1 MVNLSPIEYS
11 WHGKHASINETVIP
25 SLRFL
30 LVLSCLGQ
38 AADLVVS
45 ITRSSAVGIM
55 LTPPKLERV
64 PTWGSAW
71 PFGQPSRK
79 KGYLRHVSSPYF
91 IDIDLHERSGGVPD
105 TDPDPREACRI
116 REKQTETRVRA
127 PSPHRATRAA
137 SIRTP
142 FAGPSTDPI
151 SRRGRGVIQRAPSS
165 LKARHGLVNAVTDR
179 LWGSVRCRSP
189 RPSPRANATVGGF

>member
-64 PTWGSAW
+64 PTWGSA
-71 PFGQPSRK
+71 
-79 KGYLRHVSSPYF
+79 
-91 IDIDLHERSGGVPD
+91 
-105 TDPDPREACRI
+105 
-116 REKQTETRVRA
+116 
-127 PSPHRATRAA
+127 
-137 SIRTP
+137 
-142 FAGPSTDPI
+142 
-151 SRRGRGVIQRAPSS
+151 
-165 LKARHGLVNAVTDR
+165 
-179 LWGSVRCRSP
+179 
-189 RPSPRANATVGGF
+189 